1 MKRIYQKYFRYV
13 KDIPRN
19 MFYALGGSPS
29 AYWEGLLVFFG
40 LLFIGVAAF
49 GIYFL
54 ISTNNKISERVIL
67 PEEIRPLDVD
77 RDELSEAVELLNQR
91 EQEYNDAILAPLMP
105 DPSL

>member
-29 AYWEGLLVFFG
+29 AYWGWLLVFFG
-40 LLFIGVAAF
+40 LFFIGVAAF

-54 ISTNNKISERVIL
+54 ILTNNKISERVIL

-77 RDELSEAVELLNQR
+77 RDELAEAMEILDQR
-91 EQEYNDAILAPLMP
+91 AQEYSGVILAPAVP